1 MRGIIYT
8 GDRTA
13 RSWFSLYKRI
23 LARWDRRRSC
33 KRLSSVRPK
42 GYWNQ
47 PTGGPD
53 HSGEYWVYNSCCKS
67 PHNWGHW
74 CMSMTRTYSSTSWC
88 INLDTIIPCGNVSI
102 AYGNDT
108 WRQQEYVQLSTQPI
122 LYIYLKDATEYDIY
136 LTHSRTVSRLW

>member
-1 MRGIIYT
+1 
-8 GDRTA
+8 
-13 RSWFSLYKRI
+13 
-23 LARWDRRRSC
+23 
-33 KRLSSVRPK
+33 LSSVRPK